1 MVYSYNEIYEL
12 LSRMNYTIKN
22 GQPIII
28 DDIKNAVRSMQKKHS
43 ACEWKSDYYFP
54 QPTVEYDGVLWIEF
68 VFFNY
73 SKTKEDCDVQFFEQL
88 IEAYKSACEKHKIYF
103 VVMELVDKDMTT
115 EYFAHNVAKEKI
127 SKIKKALEQIPRYYQ
142 EQTYEINY
150 AITQHNKGE
159 YDLPAPEIKEIIIK
173 KETLEYLITHKF
185 KNVYLEYL
193 EGLYIY
199 FRELCLQNGIYAD
212 YEIMRIK

>member
-1 MVYSYNEIYEL
+1 MVDSYSEIYEL

-73 SKTKEDCDVQFFEQL
+73 SKTKADCDVQFLKVDISLFNECPYTK
-88 IEAYKSACEKHKIYF
+88 EAFHVDS
-103 VVMELVDKDMTT
+103 LV
-115 EYFAHNVAKEKI
+115 
-127 SKIKKALEQIPRYYQ
+127 L
-142 EQTYEINY
+142 
-150 AITQHNKGE
+150 
-159 YDLPAPEIKEIIIK
+159 
-173 KETLEYLITHKF
+173 
-185 KNVYLEYL
+185 
-193 EGLYIY
+193 
-199 FRELCLQNGIYAD
+199 
-212 YEIMRIK
+212 